1 MTNFNDSVTTSND
14 DNAYNER
21 WILAFIFISH
31 GIIGLLGTIGN
42 VLVLKAVFTTKRRKI
57 SDYLIVNLCVTDL
70 GSCVISIPLDLVER
84 AWTSFPFGSLLC
96 KIVYPFQTILMASSV
111 MTLLAMS
118 YERYRMIVTPFKR
131 HIRPRT
137 AMYIIVS
144 AWLISIVV
152 VIPYMMV
159 LKLQDDQCLE
169 NWPKDIHRKA
179 FTLGNFILLY
189 ALPMIVI
196 TGSYTSIVRNLFQD
210 SKRQYIECYSISSD
224 RSARRIDLM
233 IQRVNRNMR
242 VVKVFMSA
250 GVAFAVCMLPTHICW
265 LWHDFGTG
273 STNPHFTKIV
283 TFSNVLMYLNSAI
296 NPFIFGSLKLQK
308 LFLDVI
314 CCRVCRNLEGDFF
327 TLRTS
332 NKLVT
337 EESATETE
345 AETKTKGDSIPL
357 S

>member
-131 HIRPRT
+131 HIRPRHS
-137 AMYIIVS
+137 YVYYCI
-144 AWLISIVV
+144 
-152 VIPYMMV
+152 
-159 LKLQDDQCLE
+159 CLV
-169 NWPKDIHRKA
+169 NINSS
-179 FTLGNFILLY
+179 GNTIY
-189 ALPMIVI
+189 D
-196 TGSYTSIVRNLFQD
+196 G
-210 SKRQYIECYSISSD
+210 IETT
-224 RSARRIDLM
+224 R
-233 IQRVNRNMR
+233 
-242 VVKVFMSA
+242 
-250 GVAFAVCMLPTHICW
+250 
-265 LWHDFGTG
+265 
-273 STNPHFTKIV
+273 
-283 TFSNVLMYLNSAI
+283 
-296 NPFIFGSLKLQK
+296 
-308 LFLDVI
+308 
-314 CCRVCRNLEGDFF
+314 
-327 TLRTS
+327 
-332 NKLVT
+332 
-337 EESATETE
+337 
-345 AETKTKGDSIPL
+345 
-357 S
+357 